1 MLRIQCAECCKSR
14 AGRELFGPLSLQ
26 AKLLHSPEQ
35 ALAKLWLELPQEPAA
50 HVWGFQCIIEVGV
63 SKPFG
68 AWKSFVACL
77 QMAKPPPFS
86 GSFKV
91 FELDGV
97 RWCCMQEAD
106 AAFRISA
113 EMLTELRSWFDWA
126 VRQYLTTYC
135 SDGRELSEAAGQKY
149 AFLYSQKIAG
159 GAYDEILLAKLE
171 EAATAR
177 WLAKWRNQSRLSC
190 SKASSGSQTG
200 EPSQWQWWGWATNA
214 AYGPSLETE
223 PEVRDAWMEPDASDT
238 VPSVRAF
245 LDEVSASEPLPELA
259 TPTRLEVDMLI
270 PQYTARCIAS
280 GTPTCYLVE
289 SCLFQHFFSVPGQV
303 DCSRLPSEG

>member
-1 MLRIQCAECCKSR
+1 
-14 AGRELFGPLSLQ
+14 
-26 AKLLHSPEQ
+26 
-35 ALAKLWLELPQEPAA
+35 
-50 HVWGFQCIIEVGV
+50 
-63 SKPFG
+63 
-68 AWKSFVACL
+68 
-77 QMAKPPPFS
+77 
-86 GSFKV
+86 
-91 FELDGV
+91 
-97 RWCCMQEAD
+97 MQEAD

-149 AFLYSQKIAG
+149 AFLYSQKTAG
-159 GAYDEILLAKLE
+159 GTYDEILLAKLE

-190 SKASSGSQTG
+190 SKASSVSQAS
-200 EPSQWQWWGWATNA
+200 EPSQWQWWGWATNT
-214 AYGPSLETE
+214 AYGPSLDTE
-223 PEVRDAWMEPDASDT
+223 PEVRDAWMEEPDTSDT

-280 GTPTCYLVE
+280 GTPRRNPVKRWLVSAFPPCPWPGGLLTASVGGVAFSLAVAAE
-289 SCLFQHFFSVPGQV
+289 TDGSSTSALQRRISTTVKISSMEACLDGQPFVQLLQKPGTRAQTR
-303 DCSRLPSEG
+303 SFETEEQARRLVVFEILS